1 MEGHNEGGKRER
13 GLKRKTLGPHV
24 EDHRRLELI
33 IALLG
38 EMPVEEGRRSF
49 YSSWADRQP

>member
-1 MEGHNEGGKRER
+1 MEGRDESGKRER
-13 GLKRKTLGPHV
+13 GLKKKTLGPHV

-33 IALLG
+33 TALLG